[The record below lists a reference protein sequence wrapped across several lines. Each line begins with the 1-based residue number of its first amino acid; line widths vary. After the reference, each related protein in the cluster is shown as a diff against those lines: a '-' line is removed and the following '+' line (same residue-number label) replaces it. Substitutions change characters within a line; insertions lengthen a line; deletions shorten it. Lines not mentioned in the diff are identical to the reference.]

1 MNLMEWKNCNSN
13 YTTEY
18 ILPFL
23 FNDKT
28 FFNKEYGFVNAYVN
42 DINRPY
48 LEDKIIILFR
58 YIAKKYLEIKEAM
71 KLNPYLYDIKEV
83 HIDGELFDE
92 YIFTIPPTHKTTIK
106 EIINGNSYAITY
118 QNKGKILAFWN
129 NVTSDKML
137 ELLKSIDEIDICKTQ
152 SLNALKEWVP
162 EEDYIDFTNNL
173 FTFL

>member
-1 MNLMEWKNCNSN
+1 MEWKNCNSN

-58 YIAKKYLEIKEAM
+58 YIAKKYLER
-71 KLNPYLYDIKEV
+71 
-83 HIDGELFDE
+83 
-92 YIFTIPPTHKTTIK
+92 
-106 EIINGNSYAITY
+106 
-118 QNKGKILAFWN
+118 QKGYK
-129 NVTSDKML
+129 KM
-137 ELLKSIDEIDICKTQ
+137 
-152 SLNALKEWVP
+152 
-162 EEDYIDFTNNL
+162 
-173 FTFL
+173 